1 MGKVIS
7 FSKKSEEIKH
17 KKKLNNITE
26 TLNNAIKENQNQKNK
41 LKT

>member
-17 KKKLNNITE
+17 KKKVNSITE
-26 TLNNAIKENQNQKNK
+26 TLNDAVKKNQNQKNRIK
-41 LKT
+41 H